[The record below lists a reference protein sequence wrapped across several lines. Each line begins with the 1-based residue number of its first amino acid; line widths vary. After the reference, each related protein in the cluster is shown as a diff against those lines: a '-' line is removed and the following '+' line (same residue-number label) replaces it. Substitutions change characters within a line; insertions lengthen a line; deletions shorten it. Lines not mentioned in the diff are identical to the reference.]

1 MIRKNLLLAGVAGA
15 FVFAAPA
22 LAQEAPAQDPTTPPS
37 AAEPAAQP
45 SSLRLTPGS
54 TVKSKDGTELGQLVG
69 VQAGSTGQELTV
81 RGADGQV
88 RPVPVTGIEASGT
101 EILVDATLS
110 DFQSATPVPSEIP
123 APTPDVNPTPDA
135 DADADPTTTD
145 DATPDTTDATG
156 DTDAT
161 TPPDATDPQG

>member
-1 MIRKNLLLAGVAGA
+1 MIRKNILLAGVAGA
-15 FVFAAPA
+15 FIFAAPA
-22 LAQEAPAQDPTTPPS
+22 LAQETTAQDPMTPPA

-45 SSLRLTPGS
+45 SSLSLTPGS

-69 VQAGSTGQELTV
+69 VQAGATGQELTV

-101 EILVDATLS
+101 DIMVDATLS

-123 APTPDVNPTPDA
+123 APTPDVNPTPDS
-135 DADADPTTTD
+135 DADTTD
-145 DATPDTTDATG
+145 DATPDTTDATD

-161 TPPDATDPQG
+161 TPPDAVDPQA